1 MQLRNRTQK
10 MRLLDKV
17 RLREEK
23 PFWQWLN
30 VLLPLGLAGLWGI
43 IYNIIRKRRFA
54 RS

>member
-1 MQLRNRTQK
+1 

-30 VLLPLGLAGLWGI
+30 VLLPLLVAGLWGI
-43 IYNIIRKRRFA
+43 VYNAIRRRHFT